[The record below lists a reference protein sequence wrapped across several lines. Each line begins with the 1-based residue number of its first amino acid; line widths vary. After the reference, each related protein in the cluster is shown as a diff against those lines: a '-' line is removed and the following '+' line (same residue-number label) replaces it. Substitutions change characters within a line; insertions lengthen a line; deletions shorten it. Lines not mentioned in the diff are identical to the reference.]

1 MNTPLLRSM
10 LSPSRILLMLSAFF
24 AFFTSCRGNG
34 GEGDI
39 TVAALREKLASA
51 KPPIVIDVRNPDE
64 LKGPLGALDVV
75 VNIPLPDLESR
86 IKEIERFKGK
96 EVLLICRS
104 GNRSGKAV
112 KLLQAKGIK
121 ATNVA
126 GGMIAWREAFGSK
139 NK

>member
-1 MNTPLLRSM
+1 M
-10 LSPSRILLMLSAFF
+10 LAAFF

-64 LKGPLGALDVV
+64 LKGALGALDVV

-96 EVLLICRS
+96 ELLIICRS
-104 GNRSGKAV
+104 GNRSGRAV

-126 GGMIAWREAFGSK
+126 GGMIAWRDAFGAK